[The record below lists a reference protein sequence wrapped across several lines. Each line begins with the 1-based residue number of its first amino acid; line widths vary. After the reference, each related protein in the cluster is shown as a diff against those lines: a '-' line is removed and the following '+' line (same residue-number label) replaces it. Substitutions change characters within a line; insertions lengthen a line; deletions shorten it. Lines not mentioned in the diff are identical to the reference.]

1 MNLKQLRNTIQKT
14 RLFSDAQKVD
24 LLVKL
29 DDASE
34 ADQKKLEAG
43 IDVFDHEYTKRM
55 AKRKTE
61 MQALLGEMVEGMTE
75 EEAKLNQ
82 EAIAEIVVGMG
93 LLTSK

>member
-1 MNLKQLRNTIQKT
+1 MNLKQLRNTIQQT
-14 RLFSDAQKVD
+14 RLFSDTQKVE

-43 IDVFDHEYTKRM
+43 IDVFDHEYSKRMTKRK
-55 AKRKTE
+55 AE
-61 MQALLGEMVEGMTE
+61 MQALLGEMVEDMTE

-82 EAIAEIVVGMG
+82 DAIAEMVVGMG
-93 LLTSK
+93 LLTLK